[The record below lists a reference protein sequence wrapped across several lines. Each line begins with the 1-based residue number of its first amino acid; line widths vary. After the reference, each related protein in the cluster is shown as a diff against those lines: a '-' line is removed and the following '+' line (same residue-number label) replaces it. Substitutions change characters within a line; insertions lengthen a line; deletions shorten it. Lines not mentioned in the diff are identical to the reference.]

1 MAGTVLCTTHV
12 SIQLQ
17 DAILVMLVNLD
28 SYLGTHASAV
38 NLRAE
43 RSNLLAN
50 NLANGDTPNFKARDI
65 SFSAA
70 LRSATNSSGPDSSH
84 VAMKSSHGGHLSP
97 SGVSR
102 AELLYRVPTQYSL
115 DGNTV
120 QTDIEK
126 AEFTEN
132 SVKYEASLQLL
143 SGKISGLIKALRG
156 E

>member
-1 MAGTVLCTTHV
+1 MAGTVHSTTHV

-28 SYLGTHASAV
+28 SYLGTHASAI

-43 RSNLLAN
+43 RSTLIAN
-50 NLANGDTPNFKARDI
+50 NLANSDTPNFKARDI

-70 LRSATNSSGPDSSH
+70 LRSATNSSGPGTDHVVLEGSH
-84 VAMKSSHGGHLSP
+84 RGHLSLTA
-97 SGVSR
+97 VSKS
-102 AELLYRVPTQYSL
+102 ELLYRVPTQNSL

-132 SVKYEASLQLL
+132 SLRYEASLQLL
-143 SGKISGLIKALRG
+143 SGKINGLMKALRG